1 MIMRCTDVRD
11 MTDVMSFMLEMM
23 PHCFGL
29 ALSKMP
35 AENRRVYLRSMMKSI
50 LEAGS
55 AGMSEDEKD
64 DFIAEMASKMA
75 SVH

>member
-1 MIMRCTDVRD
+1 MRCTDVKD
-11 MTDVMSFMLEMM
+11 MTDVMSLMLEMM

-35 AENRRVYLRSMMKSI
+35 AENRRVYLQNMMKSM
-50 LEAGS
+50 LEAGC
-55 AGMSEDEKD
+55 AGMSEEEKD
-64 DFIAEMASKMA
+64 DFIAEMASKMD